1 MGSTNFDSRSF
12 SINDEANLNV
22 YDAGFAH
29 AQIAVFENDLGQSRR
44 TTLDEWTQRPWWTR
58 SLDAAATLLDSQ
70 L

>member
-1 MGSTNFDSRSF
+1 LRSF

-22 YDAGFAH
+22 YDAAFAIEQT
-29 AQIAVFENDLGQSRR
+29 AIFEMDLKQSRR
-44 TTLDEWTQRPWWTR
+44 VTLQEWKDRPWWTR